1 MVREELFSLC
11 EEYVRGRHDGPDG
24 DDSGPAEAPTSEIL
38 RSFTLAEISE
48 TEMEALLAYVGDPDA
63 EDDCQAANAAID
75 RFDEPAVPG
84 WQDDDL

>member
-11 EEYVRGRHDGPDG
+11 EHYVRGRDESLGT
-24 DDSGPAEAPTSEIL
+24 PASAAPPTSEIL
-38 RSFTLAEISE
+38 RSFALAEISE

-75 RFDEPAVPG
+75 RFEEPGAA
-84 WQDDDL
+84 WQDDDE

>member
-11 EEYVRGRHDGPDG
+11 EDYVRSRAESLGADGSAG
-24 DDSGPAEAPTSEIL
+24 APTSEIL

-63 EDDCQAANAAID
+63 EDDCQAADMAID
-75 RFDEPAVPG
+75 RFDDPGATG
-84 WQDDDL
+84 WQDDEM

>member
-11 EEYVRGRHDGPDG
+11 EHYVRGRDEGLDTPG
-24 DDSGPAEAPTSEIL
+24 SAPPPTSEIL
-38 RSFTLAEISE
+38 RSFALAEISE

-75 RFDEPAVPG
+75 RFEEPGTA
-84 WQDDDL
+84 WQDDDE

>member
-1 MVREELFSLC
+1 MVREELFWLC
-11 EEYVRGRHDGPDG
+11 EDYVRSR
-24 DDSGPAEAPTSEIL
+24 AESFGSAGAPTSEIL

-63 EDDCQAANAAID
+63 EDDCQAADVAID
-75 RFDEPAVPG
+75 RFDDPAAAG

>member
-11 EEYVRGRHDGPDG
+11 AEYVRDRDEGHALPP
-24 DDSGPAEAPTSEIL
+24 SAAPPTSEIL

-75 RFDEPAVPG
+75 RFDEPGAA
-84 WQDDDL
+84 WQDDEE

>member
-11 EEYVRGRHDGPDG
+11 EDYVRSR
-24 DDSGPAEAPTSEIL
+24 AESLASAGAPTSEIL

-63 EDDCQAANAAID
+63 EDDCQAADVAID
-75 RFDEPAVPG
+75 RFDDPAAAG
-84 WQDDDL
+84 WQDDDF

>member
-11 EEYVRGRHDGPDG
+11 EEYVRGREDGVG
-24 DDSGPAEAPTSEIL
+24 RDDPAGAPTSEIL

-48 TEMEALLAYVGDPDA
+48 SEMEALLAYVGDPEA

-75 RFDEPAVPG
+75 RFDEPGATG